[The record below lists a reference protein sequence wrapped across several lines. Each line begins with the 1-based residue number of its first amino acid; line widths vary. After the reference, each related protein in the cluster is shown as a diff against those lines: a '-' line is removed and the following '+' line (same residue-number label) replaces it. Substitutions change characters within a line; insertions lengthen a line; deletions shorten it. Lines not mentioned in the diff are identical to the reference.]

1 MILSNKALNTVVCAL
16 KTESPN
22 SSTYLDEYKLR
33 VLKLM
38 RNLQPVNK
46 TRFDCSVLNFLL
58 PLLHAKNPVVVD
70 MDLDLMWVNEIS
82 LIQ

>member
-1 MILSNKALNTVVCAL
+1 MILSNNALNTVVYAL

-38 RNLQPVNK
+38 RNLQPVHK
-46 TRFDCSVLNFLL
+46 TRFECSVLNILL

-70 MDLDLMWVNEIS
+70 MNLDLMWANETS